1 MAQHEAEPWGSWEPA
16 GEPAWP
22 PGFDE
27 ETVGGGLDVDDRE
40 IYRNQDLLYI
50 SFAPNFPSID
60 A

>member
-40 IYRNQDLLYI
+40 I
-50 SFAPNFPSID
+50 
-60 A
+60 